1 MLLLQKTLLGVE
13 GITRNLDPEIDMWEA
28 ARPAVETFMAER
40 LRIKSIIREF
50 REEMPGWVA
59 RLPEM
64 PKSVFDIV
72 DKVRSGKL
80 NVLTQD
86 PSVALLREELHLML
100 SRIVYA
106 LAGIGLLVLSLV
118 IYLWIRWDEDLTF
131 SFHLTIALFAG
142 LGGGMILS
150 SIFNRRKK

>member
-1 MLLLQKTLLGVE
+1 MTKQSKKAGTFFNIFADTFDSLYENKRNPAMRILDGLFRSDIE
-13 GITRNLDPEIDMWEA
+13 GRFQ
-28 ARPAVETFMAER
+28 ETF
-40 LRIKSIIREF
+40 KEF
-50 REEMPGWVA
+50 GD
-59 RLPEM
+59 LSS
-64 PKSVFDIV
+64 KSVFDIV

-106 LAGIGLLVLSLV
+106 LVGIGLLVLSLV